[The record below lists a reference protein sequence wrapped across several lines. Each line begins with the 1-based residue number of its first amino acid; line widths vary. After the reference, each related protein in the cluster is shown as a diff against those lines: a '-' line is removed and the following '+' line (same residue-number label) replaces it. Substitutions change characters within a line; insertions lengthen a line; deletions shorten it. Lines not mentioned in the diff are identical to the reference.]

1 MVLPNE
7 NNSAILF
14 KFKNS
19 DGYNYLTITQNNF
32 NTYKNDL
39 LNSNFKSEVMDLIKE
54 LNKHDKN
61 LNEMAKFFNN
71 LNKVSFLPEHENFNT
86 VDMRSPIGE
95 LRGNIGNKIIFLKDI
110 LNKLDK

>member
-32 NTYKNDL
+32 STYKDDL
-39 LNSNFKSEVMDLIKE
+39 LNSSFKSEVMDLITE
-54 LNKHDKN
+54 LTEHLKN
-61 LNEMAKFFNN
+61 LNKMVKFSNN
-71 LNKVSFLPEHENFNT
+71 LNKVSFLPEHDNFNT
-86 VDMRSPIGE
+86 IDMVGPLSE
-95 LRGNIGNKIIFLKDI
+95 LRDNMGNKIMFLKDI